1 MTCGEEV
8 GEGTKM
14 VGSSGVEAGEE
25 MAVVV
30 ARRDMMRA
38 WQHVQVRE
46 TLGASCGDH
55 WISPTHTRPPR
66 QIKAEAGAAEAETAV
81 AGAATAEAGVAEAGT
96 AEAGVA
102 EAGVVTAE
110 EAGVA
115 IAEAGVAIAEAGV
128 VTAEEAGAQAGGGA
142 PPDSSSLPSS
152 NPALAV

>member
-1 MTCGEEV
+1 
-8 GEGTKM
+8 M

-25 MAVVV
+25 TAVVV

-102 EAGVVTAE
+102 EAGTAEAGVVTAE

-115 IAEAGVAIAEAGV
+115 IAEAGVATAEEAGV
-128 VTAEEAGAQAGGGA
+128 AIAEAGAQAGGGA

-152 NPALAV
+152 NPALAA